1 MAEHTF
7 LTQSKL
13 EKSCQSLFWKE
24 EKAIACNEIKQK
36 SQRLAA
42 YIHLLSS

>member
-13 EKSCQSLFWKE
+13 EKSCQSLFWKGK
-24 EKAIACNEIKQK
+24 KAIACNEIKQK
-36 SQRLAA
+36 RLAA